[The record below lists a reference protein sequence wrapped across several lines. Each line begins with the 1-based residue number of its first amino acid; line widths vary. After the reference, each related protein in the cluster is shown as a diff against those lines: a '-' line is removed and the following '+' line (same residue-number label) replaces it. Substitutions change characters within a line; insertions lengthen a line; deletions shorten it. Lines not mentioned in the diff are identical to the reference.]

1 MVVVKVLLGDSIGE
15 PDAVRVFHDNSGK
28 FELTEKK
35 RQISD
40 HEVNLSIA

>member
-35 RQISD
+35 DKYLTMKST
-40 HEVNLSIA
+40 